1 MRRTG
6 GPSGPPRT
14 ETERPAGR
22 ARRGEIGTPTPG
34 KAAPM
39 HSLYWRIFLT
49 FWLALALILIGTVT
63 VAVNVAAQ
71 RRADSTWALR
81 GQLYGQAV
89 HAFEAGGPEG
99 VKSWLQGLAPSEMF
113 NRTFVVLPS
122 GKEMLGRPL
131 PAFLR
136 GPADVSDSS
145 GAAASYAPI
154 NPLGGALVL
163 ASPDGETYHVL
174 VGPIR
179 QAPRLFGELE
189 QPGVPLATLLL
200 ALVVS
205 AVVCFLLARYLVA
218 PVDRLRHA
226 MRRMACGDLDVRVS
240 QSMRGRQDDLGL
252 LAKDLDSMAER
263 VRNLLESK
271 QQLLRDVSHEL
282 RSPLARL
289 QLALSLARR
298 QDNPAERHL
307 ARIAC
312 EADRLEQLIA
322 RTLALARLERPA
334 GGVERS
340 RVDISELL
348 QNIVADVAI
357 EAEAQ
362 GCSVSLQAEGGLE
375 VSGDIE
381 LLRSSFENV
390 IRNAVRYS
398 PPGTQ
403 VGITAR
409 RAQQPEG
416 RDPSVEVIVH
426 DQGPGVP
433 EKDLELIFEPFY
445 RVDAA
450 RDRAGG
456 GEGLGLAIAARAV
469 GLHGGVIEARNKKP
483 GGLVVSVLL
492 PALVRPDAPVVAES
506 ESGAATSAAA

>member
-1 MRRTG
+1 
-6 GPSGPPRT
+6 
-14 ETERPAGR
+14 
-22 ARRGEIGTPTPG
+22 
-34 KAAPM
+34 M

-71 RRADSTWALR
+71 RRADSPWVQR
-81 GQLYGQAV
+81 GQVYAQAAR
-89 HAFEAGGPEG
+89 AFEAGGPAAL
-99 VKSWLQGLAPSEMF
+99 KSWLQSLGPGDML

-131 PAFLR
+131 PPFLR
-136 GPADVSDSS
+136 GPTDTGGTNSS
-145 GAAASYAPI
+145 SAAPI
-154 NPLGGALVL
+154 SPVGGALVL
-163 ASPDGETYHVL
+163 VGANGDTYHVL

-179 QAPRLFGELE
+179 RTPRLFGELE

-226 MRRMACGDLDVRVS
+226 MRRMAGGDLNVRVS

-307 ARIAC
+307 ERIAC

-322 RTLALARLERPA
+322 RTLKLARLERPA
-334 GGVERS
+334 SSVERVS
-340 RVDISELL
+340 VDIGALL
-348 QNIVADVAI
+348 RNITDDVAI
-357 EAEAQ
+357 EADAQ
-362 GCSVSLQAEGGLE
+362 GCTVGLQTQERLE
-375 VSGDIE
+375 VLGDPE

-409 RAQQPEG
+409 RSQIPQTH
-416 RDPSVEVIVH
+416 DDSVEVIVY

-469 GLHGGVIEARNKKP
+469 ALHGGVIGARNRQP
-483 GGLVVSVLL
+483 GGLVVSVML
-492 PALVRPDAPVVAES
+492 PALPRQVAQVTGPEATR
-506 ESGAATSAAA
+506 AA

>member
-1 MRRTG
+1 
-6 GPSGPPRT
+6 
-14 ETERPAGR
+14 
-22 ARRGEIGTPTPG
+22 
-34 KAAPM
+34 M

-71 RRADSTWALR
+71 RRAESPWWQR
-81 GQLYGQAV
+81 GQIYAQAAR
-89 HAFEAGGPEG
+89 AFESGGPAAL
-99 VKSWLQGLAPSEMF
+99 KSWLESLAPADMLS
-113 NRTFVVLPS
+113 RTFVVLPS
-122 GKEMLGRPL
+122 GSEMLGRPL

-136 GPADVSDSS
+136 SPSDQSGGPIS
-145 GAAASYAPI
+145 PI
-154 NPLGGALVL
+154 GGALVL
-163 ASPDGETYHVL
+163 VGANGDTYHVL

-179 QAPRLFGELE
+179 AAPRLFGELE
-189 QPGVPLATLLL
+189 QPGVPGATLLL

-205 AVVCFLLARYLVA
+205 AAICFLLARYLVA

-226 MRRMACGDLDVRVS
+226 MRRMAGGDLDVRVS

-322 RTLALARLERPA
+322 RTLKLARLERPA
-334 GGVERS
+334 SGVERAA
-340 RVDISELL
+340 VDVSELL
-348 QNIVADVAI
+348 QNIADDVAI

-362 GCSVSLQAEGGLE
+362 GCSVGLQAEAGLE
-375 VSGDIE
+375 VLGDVE

-398 PPGTQ
+398 PAGAQ

-409 RAQQPEG
+409 RSQAPTGKDE
-416 RDPSVEVIVH
+416 SVEVIVY

-469 GLHGGVIEARNKKP
+469 ALHGGVIEARNRQP
-483 GGLVVSVLL
+483 GGLVVSVML
-492 PALVRPDAPVVAES
+492 PALPSPQQGSVSKS
-506 ESGAATSAAA
+506 EAA